1 MNIFSKQ
8 HTNIFKGIATL
19 MLLFHHLFYK
29 IERFEDCFVWNEKW
43 MSFLNF
49 NALTCKVCVAL
60 FLFLSGYGL
69 VKSANSSNK
78 AVTLKFSVLHIV
90 KILLALW
97 LIYIIFVPLGY
108 AFDRTFVDIYGTGI
122 SSIKYLLTDLT
133 GTSFLFGYYPK
144 ANATWWFFGEIIRL
158 YLLFPLFY
166 GGLKNNSGLTFIVGF
181 LLGWCYGLVWVIP
194 FVLGMIFA
202 EKDFISLIM
211 AQKGYKK
218 FFCVAVNAIFF
229 VIFVLARTKYGLL
242 CDGFIA
248 IGIIGCLAPL
258 INTNKIIGKS
268 LSFIGIHS
276 ANIFMFHTFIYSKY
290 MYNFIYGMK
299 YPILIFIVLTLICL
313 IISMLIEQIK
323 KLIRYNKILSFI
335 NIKIESIFEKCNMLI
350 QKIWDKNIIS
360 KCH

>member
-144 ANATWWFFGEIIRL
+144 ANATWWFL
-158 YLLFPLFY
+158 
-166 GGLKNNSGLTFIVGF
+166 
-181 LLGWCYGLVWVIP
+181 
-194 FVLGMIFA
+194 
-202 EKDFISLIM
+202 EKL
-211 AQKGYKK
+211 
-218 FFCVAVNAIFF
+218 
-229 VIFVLARTKYGLL
+229 
-242 CDGFIA
+242 
-248 IGIIGCLAPL
+248 
-258 INTNKIIGKS
+258 
-268 LSFIGIHS
+268 
-276 ANIFMFHTFIYSKY
+276 
-290 MYNFIYGMK
+290 
-299 YPILIFIVLTLICL
+299 
-313 IISMLIEQIK
+313 
-323 KLIRYNKILSFI
+323 
-335 NIKIESIFEKCNMLI
+335 
-350 QKIWDKNIIS
+350 
-360 KCH
+360 